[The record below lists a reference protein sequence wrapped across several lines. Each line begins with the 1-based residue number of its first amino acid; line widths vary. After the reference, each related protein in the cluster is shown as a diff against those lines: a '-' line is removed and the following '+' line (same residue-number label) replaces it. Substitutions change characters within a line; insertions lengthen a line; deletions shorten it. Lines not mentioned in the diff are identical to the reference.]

1 MYQASSRS
9 FTILESRIRLKCRV
23 LCRNVLLGSGYGA
36 QQPPWFKFG
45 AGTSALQIEGGWNA
59 SGNVNSFFTPKRF
72 TLQGS
77 QYHLTPVI
85 SSVMERVLD
94 RGESNWDRYLHL
106 FPKTIAGSA
115 DVTCDSYRL
124 WRRDIQMCQELGLDM
139 YRFSIS
145 WSRLLPTGLSNYIS
159 EDGKNYYNNL
169 INGLLEKGIEPV
181 VTLNHFDLPQRL
193 QNLGGWTNPLISNW
207 FAEYARVA
215 FSLYADRVKIWL
227 TVNEPQI
234 LCDSGYNNGT
244 VPYINDPKY
253 GRYLCSK
260 NVLLAHAKAYR
271 IYDRHYRHLYH
282 GKVTIVFLYLW
293 LAPATENDIEVTNLA
308 RQYVEGRYGHPVYS
322 KEGGWPKELEE
333 ILANNSRNEG
343 YPEPRLPPFTE
354 EEKELVKGSFDF
366 YALNHYSSLLVR
378 KAKPGEVIGKTL
390 VDGIEELGIV
400 LESDPSW
407 EKGDIKWLTVHPEGL
422 REQLNYLKNTY
433 NLTEI
438 MITENGFFSSNA
450 SLNDV
455 RTVNYTKK
463 YLEQVALAIQDGVNV
478 TVYFHWSLM
487 DNFDKGYE

>member
-1 MYQASSRS
+1 
-9 FTILESRIRLKCRV
+9 
-23 LCRNVLLGSGYGA
+23 
-36 QQPPWFKFG
+36 
-45 AGTSALQIEGGWNA
+45 
-59 SGNVNSFFTPKRF
+59 
-72 TLQGS
+72 
-77 QYHLTPVI
+77 
-85 SSVMERVLD
+85 MEKVLD

-193 QNLGGWTNPLISNW
+193 QNL
-207 FAEYARVA
+207 
-215 FSLYADRVKIWL
+215 DRVKIWL

-378 KAKPGEVIGKTL
+378 KAKPGEVIGKT
-390 VDGIEELGIV
+390 
-400 LESDPSW
+400 
-407 EKGDIKWLTVHPEGL
+407 TVHPKGL

-433 NLTEI
+433 NVTEI

-478 TVYFHWSLM
+478 TAYFHWSLM
-487 DNFDKGYE
+487 DNFDKGYDILISRCWSTEEPTFPPWFKFGVATASYQIEGAWNVSDKGEGDWDRLFHTHPDFKDRPNGDVACDSYHLWRRDIEMLEELGVDIYR

>member
-1 MYQASSRS
+1 MSKSSR
-9 FTILESRIRLKCRV
+9 FWDFVVAFRV
-23 LCRNVLLGSGYGA
+23 LKRWRSVNTDDSNDLWNAQYNAVSILNQRFMYDSFSLYLDSVLLGSGYGA
-36 QQPPWFKFG
+36 QLPPWFKFG

-59 SGNVNSFFTPKRF
+59 S
-72 TLQGS
+72 
-77 QYHLTPVI
+77 
-85 SSVMERVLD
+85 
-94 RGESNWDRYLHL
+94 
-106 FPKTIAGSA
+106 
-115 DVTCDSYRL
+115 
-124 WRRDIQMCQELGLDM
+124 
-139 YRFSIS
+139 
-145 WSRLLPTGLSNYIS
+145 
-159 EDGKNYYNNL
+159 
-169 INGLLEKGIEPV
+169 
-181 VTLNHFDLPQRL
+181 
-193 QNLGGWTNPLISNW
+193 GGWTNPLISNW

-253 GRYLCSK
+253 
-260 NVLLAHAKAYR
+260 
-271 IYDRHYRHLYH
+271 

-407 EKGDIKWLTVHPEGL
+407 EKGDIKWLTVFL
-422 REQLNYLKNTY
+422 YSTL
-433 NLTEI
+433 
-438 MITENGFFSSNA
+438 
-450 SLNDV
+450 
-455 RTVNYTKK
+455 
-463 YLEQVALAIQDGVNV
+463 
-478 TVYFHWSLM
+478 
-487 DNFDKGYE
+487 